1 MQTTS
6 KMPGLFDVE
15 SALEQIEKN
24 TKLATDLIVD
34 KKSREITQAITQASM
49 AFARAQSQAAKAYGE
64 AVKQALLP

>member
-6 KMPGLFDVE
+6 KVTGLFDVD

-24 TKLATDLIVD
+24 TKLATDLILD
-34 KKSREITQAITQASM
+34 KKSREITQAITQAGM
-49 AFARAQSQAAKAYGE
+49 AFARAQAQATQAYGE